1 MFGLAVIHAMVE
13 AKNNRLQRSLML
25 LTLFVYGFLLEYMG
39 VMSGNYDY
47 ASEPIM
53 LFEVIPLSVTF
64 SWVGIIY
71 SVMLV
76 GDRLEVSPWIRI
88 LASTLIALS
97 LDWGMDPIAV
107 ELGAWTWNF
116 EGDYFGIPAFNF
128 IGWFFIPI
136 AYLVPYELNW
146 DKESHQVQLL
156 TINQIDSH
164 DSWMRRLYTLFIIVS
179 VAAGILILV
188 GIITRVPFL
197 FYLNLPIMVIWVIV
211 TVIFST
217 AVVLWKRKNLRRKF
231 WFDMLPPIILVLL
244 VINFTFYGFLI
255 ARFDLAV
262 LMLLTS
268 IPLWAI
274 LGFTIIKDRA

>member
-1 MFGLAVIHAMVE
+1 MFGLAVIHALFE

-88 LASTLIALS
+88 LTSTLIALS

-116 EGDYFGIPAFNF
+116 EGVYYGVPAFNF

-146 DKESHQVQLL
+146 DKESNQLQLL
-156 TINQIDSH
+156 TINEIDSH
-164 DSWMRRLYTLFIIVS
+164 DSWIRRLYTLFIIVPI
-179 VAAGILILV
+179 AAGVLTII

-197 FYLNLPIMVIWVIV
+197 YYLNLPIIVIWIIA

-217 AVVLWKRKNLRRKF
+217 TIVLWKRKNLRRKY
-231 WFDMLPPIILVLL
+231 WYDILPPIILVLL
-244 VINFTFYGFLI
+244 VINFSFFAFLI
-255 ARFDLAV
+255 GRFDLAI
-262 LMLLTS
+262 LTLLTS
-268 IPLWAI
+268 IPLWSI
-274 LGFTIIKDRA
+274 LGFTMVKDRA

>member
-1 MFGLAVIHAMVE
+1 MFGLAVIHAMCE
-13 AKNNRLQRSLML
+13 AKDNRLQRALML
-25 LTLFVYGFLLEYMG
+25 ITLFVYGFLLEYMG

-47 ASEPIM
+47 ALEPIM

-88 LASTLIALS
+88 LTSTLVALS

-116 EGDYFGIPAFNF
+116 EGEYYGVPAFNF

-146 DKESHQVQLL
+146 DKESNQLQLL
-156 TINQIDSH
+156 TIKEVDSH
-164 DSWMRRLYTLFIIVS
+164 RSWARKLYTLFIVVA
-179 VAAGILILV
+179 VAAGVLTLV

-197 FYLNLPIMVIWVIV
+197 YYLNLPIIVIWIIV

-217 AVVLWKRKNLRRKF
+217 TMVSWKRKNLRRRS
-231 WFDMLPPIILVLL
+231 WHDILPPIILVLL
-244 VINFTFYGFLI
+244 VINFTFYAFLI
-255 ARFDLAV
+255 GRFDLAI

-268 IPLWAI
+268 IPLWSI
-274 LGFTIIKDRA
+274 LGFTVVKDRA